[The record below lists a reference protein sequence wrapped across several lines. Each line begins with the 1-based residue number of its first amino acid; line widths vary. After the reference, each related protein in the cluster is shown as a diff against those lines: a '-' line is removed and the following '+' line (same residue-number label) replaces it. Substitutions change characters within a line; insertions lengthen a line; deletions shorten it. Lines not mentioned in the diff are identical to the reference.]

1 MSPVSK
7 PVFGIIC
14 LSLLYSAVS
23 FSCASKPE
31 ATPELVPAPVV
42 VAPQEK
48 PVPVEAAPSPEP
60 VQVPAPQ
67 KRDTLA
73 ILAEITML
81 LAQGDFEAGIA
92 RFEEIESPDAESA
105 RIQLLKASVMN
116 SAGMSDEA
124 RTITNAVIAAEPEN
138 MDAFFVLAMIEKAE
152 GKPRE
157 QHALLKTILDT
168 DPVHINALIA
178 MGELYT
184 SGRSFK
190 NAALYY
196 DRALA
201 EEPENGDALI
211 GRALVYRYNHDSANA
226 ELLLNKAVAAHPD
239 WARAYNERARLYRDE
254 NKPLP
259 ALADLDIAKE
269 LAPNDYW
276 IATDRGSV
284 LINLRRK
291 PEALE
296 EYERAITIDPNNFLA
311 YVYCA
316 GIKDEFGDYNGA
328 EAAYEVLTRLR
339 PDYYF
344 GFEGLGI
351 HKMRKRQWDEA
362 RDAFLQAYQYAPEI
376 NYALLAAL
384 NWIRASGPSGPK
396 AFLEDVLKTLP
407 RESLIW
413 YVVRMYRDLRGDSD
427 VANRIAREKN
437 EDTKAQLL
445 YYLASYY
452 DVSGKPAVADIYFER
467 VRELN
472 RPFMMEWRLNEWAL
486 EQRRL
491 ALSK

>member
-1 MSPVSK
+1 MSLVSK
-7 PVFGIIC
+7 PVFGFVC
-14 LSLLYSAVS
+14 LSLLYAAV
-23 FSCASKPE
+23 FVSCASKPE
-31 ATPELVPAPVV
+31 ATPEPAPAPVIA
-42 VAPQEK
+42 APQEK
-48 PVPVEAAPSPEP
+48 PVPVEPAPAET
-60 VQVPAPQ
+60 PAPQ

-81 LAQGDFEAGIA
+81 LAQGDFDAGIA
-92 RFEEIESPDAESA
+92 LFEEIESPDAESA
-105 RIQLLKASVMN
+105 KIQLLKASVMN
-116 SAGMSDEA
+116 SARLFNEA
-124 RTITNAVIAAEPEN
+124 RAITNAVIAAEPEN
-138 MDAFFVLAMIEKAE
+138 MDALFVLSMIEKAE
-152 GKPRE
+152 NKPRE
-157 QHALLKTILDT
+157 QHALLQTILDT
-168 DPVHINALIA
+168 DPAHINALNA
-178 MGELYT
+178 MGDLYT

-201 EEPENGDALI
+201 EEPENGTALV
-211 GRALVYRYNHDSANA
+211 GRALVYRYNHDSTNA
-226 ELLLNKAVAAHPD
+226 ERLLNKAVAAHPD
-239 WARAYNERARLYRDE
+239 WAQAYNERARLHRDE
-254 NKPLP
+254 NQPLL

-284 LINLRRK
+284 LIYLHRK

-296 EYERAITIDPNNFLA
+296 EYERAITIDPDNFLA
-311 YVYCA
+311 YVYIA
-316 GIKDEFGDYNGA
+316 GIKDEFDDYDGA
-328 EAAYEVLTRLR
+328 EAAYEILTRLR

-344 GFEGLGI
+344 GFEGLGM
-351 HKMRKRQWDEA
+351 HKMRKRQWAAA
-362 RDAFLQAYQYAPEI
+362 RDAFLQAYLYAPEI
-376 NYALLAAL
+376 NYALLAAV
-384 NWIRASGPSGPK
+384 NWIRESGANGPK

-407 RESLIW
+407 RESLTW
-413 YVVRMYRDLRGDSD
+413 YVVRMFHDLRGDSE

-452 DVSGKPAVADIYFER
+452 DLSGKPAVADVYFER

-472 RPFMMEWRLNEWAL
+472 RPYMVEWRLNEWAL

>member
-1 MSPVSK
+1 MNPVSK
-7 PVFGIIC
+7 PICGLVC

-31 ATPELVPAPVV
+31 L

-48 PVPVEAAPSPEP
+48 PVPVEAAPAETPPPEP
-60 VQVPAPQ
+60 TQVSVSQ
-67 KRDTLA
+67 KRNTLA

-81 LAQGDFEAGIA
+81 LAQGDFETGIA
-92 RFEEIESPDAESA
+92 LFEEIESPDAESA

-116 SAGMSDEA
+116 SAGMFDEA
-124 RTITNAVIAAEPEN
+124 RAITNAVISAEPEN
-138 MDAFFVLAMIEKAE
+138 MDALFVLSMIEKAE

-157 QHALLKTILDT
+157 QHALLETILVT
-168 DPVHINALIA
+168 NPVHINALNA

-184 SGRSFK
+184 RGRSFK

-201 EEPENGDALI
+201 EEPENDNALI

-226 ELLLNKAVAAHPD
+226 EILFNKAVATHPY
-239 WARAYNERARLYRDE
+239 WAQAYNERARLYRDE
-254 NKPLP
+254 NKPLI
-259 ALADLDIAKE
+259 ALADLDIAKK

-284 LINLRRK
+284 LIALRRK

-296 EYERAITIDPNNFLA
+296 EYERAITIDPANFLA
-311 YVYCA
+311 YVYSA
-316 GIKDEFGDYNGA
+316 GIKDEFGDYDGA
-328 EAAYEVLTRLR
+328 EAAYKAITQLR

-344 GFEGLGI
+344 GFEGLGM
-351 HKMRKRQWDEA
+351 HKMRKGQWAEA
-362 RDAFLQAYQYAPEI
+362 RDAFLQAYQYVPEI
-376 NYALLAAL
+376 SYALLAAL
-384 NWIRASGPSGPK
+384 NWIRASGPNGPK

-407 RESLIW
+407 RESLSW
-413 YVVRMYRDLRGDSD
+413 YVVRMFHDLRGDSD
-427 VANRIAREKN
+427 VVNRIAREKN

-472 RPFMMEWRLNEWAL
+472 RPFMMEWRLNEWVL

-491 ALSK
+491 VLAK

>member
-1 MSPVSK
+1 MNPVSK
-7 PVFGIIC
+7 PVFGLAC

-31 ATPELVPAPVV
+31 LTPEPAPAPVA
-42 VAPQEK
+42 VA
-48 PVPVEAAPSPEP
+48 VEPALAEAPPPEP
-60 VQVPAPQ
+60 QIPAPQ

-73 ILAEITML
+73 ILAEITVF
-81 LAQGDFEAGIA
+81 LAQGEFEIGIA

-116 SAGMSDEA
+116 SAGMFDEA
-124 RTITNAVIAAEPEN
+124 RAITNVVIAAEPEN
-138 MDAFFVLAMIEKAE
+138 MDALFVLAVIEKAE

-157 QHALLKTILDT
+157 QHALLEEILDT
-168 DPVHINALIA
+168 DPAHINALIA
-178 MGELYT
+178 MGDLYT

-201 EEPENGDALI
+201 KEPENGNALI
-211 GRALVYRYNHDSANA
+211 GRALVYRYTHDSANA
-226 ELLLNKAVAAHPD
+226 ELLLNKAVAAHPH
-239 WARAYNERARLYRDE
+239 WAQAYNERARLYRDE
-254 NKPLP
+254 KKPLP
-259 ALADLDIAKE
+259 ALADLDIAKG
-269 LAPNDYW
+269 LAPHDYW
-276 IATDRGSV
+276 IATDRGLV
-284 LINLRRK
+284 LIDLRRK

-296 EYERAITIDPNNFLA
+296 EYERAITIDPDNFLA
-311 YVYCA
+311 YVYSA
-316 GIKDEFGDYNGA
+316 GIKDEFGDYDGA
-328 EAAYEVLTRLR
+328 EAAYKAITRLR

-351 HKMRKRQWDEA
+351 HKMRKRQWAEA

-376 NYALLAAL
+376 HYALLAAL

-407 RESLIW
+407 RESLTW
-413 YVVRMYRDLRGDSD
+413 YVVRMFHDLRGDSD
-427 VANRIAREKN
+427 VANRIDREKN

-472 RPFMMEWRLNEWAL
+472 RSYMMEWRLNEWAL
-486 EQRRL
+486 EQRRI